1 MSNVAVVA
9 VSFAAGAAASWVLW
23 RAMADSLRSSS
34 VLARTNYRGAP
45 LPVAG
50 GIVMVLA
57 VLVVASTFST
67 LNGTGRDPRIDGS
80 QLSTMP
86 AVALLVMAFALLGM
100 FDDLVGSATTKGFR
114 GHLGALRHGTVTSG
128 LVKLVGGV
136 LVGLLFAS
144 GDGFTSTIRGGLLI
158 AAAANLANLFD
169 RAPGRVVKVGVLGA
183 VILVALGAD
192 GWLLT
197 GPLVALGAGAGLLM
211 VDLRE
216 EMMLG
221 DTGANALGAA
231 VGFGLVVSLGAT
243 GEWVALAVVVA
254 LNIVSERVS
263 FSAVIDTTPPLR
275 WIDRLGTLPERRR

>member
-1 MSNVAVVA
+1 MSNVAAVA
-9 VSFAAGAAASWVLW
+9 VSFAAGAATSWVLW

-100 FDDLVGSATTKGFR
+100 FDDLVGSTTTKGFR

-192 GWLLT
+192 GWMLT